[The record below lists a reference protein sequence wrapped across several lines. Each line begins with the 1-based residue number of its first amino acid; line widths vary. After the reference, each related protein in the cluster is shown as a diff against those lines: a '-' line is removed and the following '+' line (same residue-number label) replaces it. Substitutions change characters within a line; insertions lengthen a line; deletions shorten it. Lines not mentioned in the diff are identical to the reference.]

1 VAKESNKNILIMV
14 SRRILVSVAA
24 ISYQANAV
32 GVAEAALAGANP
44 VRKVVTLLQN
54 MEKKVVA
61 EGKKQ
66 DELFEKFMCYCKSSG
81 DGLAKGVAEAKLRI
95 PELESGIEEGTGKL
109 AQLKSDIKTHKED
122 REAAET
128 ASAEA
133 TEIRNKEKS
142 DYDKQ
147 NEEDSAD
154 LAAASKAVKAL
165 EKGLGSSF
173 LQSPNAQVLRQ
184 VVLRQDKMVSIDRD
198 DLLAFLSAGSD
209 EEDPGTDQIVGILK
223 QMVDEMTATIAEADA
238 AEAKAVKDHDALVAA
253 KKSEQNALSKM
264 IEVKLQRVGTL
275 AVELS
280 QMKEDLEDTSE
291 ALAEDS
297 KFLADLEKRCK
308 NSAAEREA
316 MVKTRQEEILAIAD
330 TIKIL
335 NDDDALELFKKTVPG
350 AASFL
355 QIQSST
361 SAAAKSRRAAAA
373 DIVAHIPRTG
383 PRRSLDLVELALRGK
398 KVGFDKV
405 LGMID
410 NLVDELKKDQVD
422 DDDKKEYCA
431 QELDASDDKKKATE
445 REISDTT
452 KSIAKANEDIASLTD
467 EMKELEEGIKA
478 LDADVT
484 DATENRKTEHEDY
497 EELMAS
503 DGTAQEVLEFAK
515 NRLNKFYN
523 PKLYKAP
530 PKREL
535 SEEDRITVNMGGT
548 LAPTAAPGGV
558 AGTGIGLVQG
568 PPPPPPEA
576 GTAYKKKTEESG
588 GVIAMIDLLIA
599 DLEKEMTQAKM
610 EEKHAQEDYEQFLAE
625 AAEKRAKDSK
635 SFAQKEAAHAEAT
648 SSLEGFKGDLDAA
661 EKELTATLKYI
672 QALHADCDFLVKYYD
687 MRKEMRGKE
696 IDGLVNAK
704 AALHGASF
712 VDESSGSAG
721 FLAQQ

>member
-1 VAKESNKNILIMV
+1 MVARNVLLSF
-14 SRRILVSVAA
+14 AA
-24 ISYQANAV
+24 VSYQTDAA
-32 GVAEAALAGANP
+32 GVEEAMLAGANP

-61 EGKKQ
+61 EGEKQ
-66 DELFEKFMCYCKSSG
+66 DELFEKFMCYCKNSG
-81 DGLAKGVAEAKLRI
+81 DGLAKGVAEAQARI
-95 PELESGIEEGTGKL
+95 PELEAGIEEATGKL
-109 AQLKSDIKTHKED
+109 AQFKSDIKSHKAD

-128 ASAEA
+128 AVAEA

-142 DYDKQ
+142 EYEKQ

-154 LAAASKAVKAL
+154 LAAAQKAVKAL

-173 LQSPNAQVLRQ
+173 LQSQDSQVLKQ
-184 VVLRQDKMVSIDRD
+184 VVSRQTLASNDRD
-198 DLLAFLSAGSD
+198 DLLSFLSGGD
-209 EEDPGTDQIVGILK
+209 EAPGTDQIVGILK
-223 QMVDEMTATIAEADA
+223 QMCDEMTATIADADST
-238 AEAKAVKDHDALVAA
+238 ESKAVTDHDALVAA

-280 QMKEDLEDTSE
+280 EAKEDLEDTSE

-308 NSAAEREA
+308 NSAAERQA
-316 MVKTRQEEILAIAD
+316 MVKTRQEEVLAIAD

-335 NDDDALELFKKTVPG
+335 NDDDALELFKKTLPG
-350 AASFL
+350 ASFL
-355 QIQSST
+355 QVQSST
-361 SAAAKSRRAAAA
+361 SVAAKMRRAAAA
-373 DIVAHIPRTG
+373 EVLAKIPRTV
-383 PRRSLDLVELALRGK
+383 PRRALDLVQSALSGQ
-398 KVGFDKV
+398 KVGFDKI

-410 NLVDELKKDQVD
+410 NLVGELKKEQVD
-422 DDDKKEYCA
+422 DDEKKEYCA
-431 QELDASDDKKKATE
+431 EEFDVSDDKKKATE
-445 REISDTT
+445 REISDTQ
-452 KSIAKANEDIASLTD
+452 KSIAKATEDIASLSE
-467 EMKELEEGIKA
+467 EMKELESGIKN

-484 DATENRKTEHEDY
+484 DATNNRKNEHEDY
-497 EELMAS
+497 EELMAADS
-503 DGTAQEVLEFAK
+503 TAQEVLEFAK

-535 SEEDRITVNMGGT
+535 SEEDRITLNMGGT

-558 AGTGIGLVQG
+558 AGTGIGLLQG
-568 PPPPPPEA
+568 APPPPPESGA
-576 GTAYKKKTEESG
+576 AYSKKTEESG
-588 GVIAMIDLLIA
+588 GVIAMIDLLIT

-625 AAEKRAKDSK
+625 AAEKRGEDSK
-635 SFAQKEAAHAEAT
+635 SYAQKEAVLAETT
-648 SSLEGFKGDLDAA
+648 SSEEEFKADLAAA
-661 EKELTATLKYI
+661 EKGLEATLSYI
-672 QALHADCDFLVKYYD
+672 QSLHADCDFLTKYYD
-687 MRKEMRGKE
+687 MRREMRGKE

-712 VDESSGSAG
+712 
-721 FLAQQ
+721 LARK

>member
-1 VAKESNKNILIMV
+1 MV
-14 SRRILVSVAA
+14 MRS
-24 ISYQANAV
+24 
-32 GVAEAALAGANP
+32 E
-44 VRKVVTLLQN
+44 
-54 MEKKVVA
+54 
-61 EGKKQ
+61 
-66 DELFEKFMCYCKSSG
+66 
-81 DGLAKGVAEAKLRI
+81 
-95 PELESGIEEGTGKL
+95 
-109 AQLKSDIKTHKED
+109 
-122 REAAET
+122 
-128 ASAEA
+128 
-133 TEIRNKEKS
+133 
-142 DYDKQ
+142 
-147 NEEDSAD
+147 
-154 LAAASKAVKAL
+154 
-165 EKGLGSSF
+165 
-173 LQSPNAQVLRQ
+173 
-184 VVLRQDKMVSIDRD
+184 KMVSIDRD
-198 DLLAFLSAGSD
+198 DLLSFLSAGSD
-209 EEDPGTDQIVGILK
+209 EEAPGTDQIVGILK
-223 QMVDEMTATIAEADA
+223 QMVDEMTATIADADA
-238 AEAKAVKDHDALVAA
+238 VEAKAVTDHDELVAA
-253 KKSEQNALSKM
+253 KKSEINALSKM

-280 QMKEDLEDTSE
+280 QMKDDLKDTSE

-297 KFLADLEKRCK
+297 KFLLDLEKRCK

-316 MVKTRQEEILAIAD
+316 MVKTRQEEVLAITD

-335 NDDDALELFKKTVPG
+335 NDDDALELFKKTLPG

-355 QIQSST
+355 QVQSST
-361 SAAAKSRRAAAA
+361 SAAAKLRRAAAA
-373 DIVAHIPRTG
+373 DIVAHIPRSG

-410 NLVDELKKDQVD
+410 ALVDELKKEQVD
-422 DDDKKEYCA
+422 DDEKKEYCA
-431 QELDASDDKKKATE
+431 QEFDKSDDKKKATE
-445 REISDTT
+445 REISDTK
-452 KSIAKANEDIASLTD
+452 KSIAKSNEDIASLTD
-467 EMKELEEGIKA
+467 EMKELEAGIKS

-484 DATENRKTEHEDY
+484 DATENRKSEHEDY

-503 DGTAQEVLEFAK
+503 DATAQEVLEFAK

-576 GTAYKKKTEESG
+576 GTAYAKKTEESG

-599 DLEKEMTQAKM
+599 DLEKEMTEAKM

-625 AAEKRAKDSK
+625 SAEKRAKDSK

-648 SSLEGFKGDLDAA
+648 SDLEGFKGDLAAA
-661 EKELTATLKYI
+661 EKNLAATLKYI
-672 QALHADCDFLVKYYD
+672 QGLHADCDFLVKYYD

-696 IDGLVNAK
+696 VDGLVNAK
-704 AALHGASF
+704 AALHGATF
-712 VDESSGSAG
+712 LEESSGSAG

>member
-1 VAKESNKNILIMV
+1 MVARNVLLSF
-14 SRRILVSVAA
+14 AA
-24 ISYQANAV
+24 VSYQTDAA
-32 GVAEAALAGANP
+32 GVAEAMLAGANP

-61 EGKKQ
+61 EGEKQ
-66 DELFEKFMCYCKSSG
+66 DELFEKFMCYCKNSG
-81 DGLAKGVAEAKLRI
+81 DGLAKGVAEAQARI
-95 PELESGIEEGTGKL
+95 PELEAGIEEATGKL
-109 AQLKSDIKTHKED
+109 AQFKSDIKSHKAD

-128 ASAEA
+128 AVAEA

-142 DYDKQ
+142 EYDKQ

-154 LAAASKAVKAL
+154 LAAAQKAVKAL

-173 LQSPNAQVLRQ
+173 LQSQDSQVLKQ
-184 VVLRQDKMVSIDRD
+184 VVSRQTLASNDRD
-198 DLLAFLSAGSD
+198 DLLCFLSGGD
-209 EEDPGTDQIVGILK
+209 EAPGTDQIVGILK
-223 QMVDEMTATIAEADA
+223 QMCDEMTATIADADST
-238 AEAKAVKDHDALVAA
+238 ESKAVTDHDALVAA

-280 QMKEDLEDTSE
+280 EAKEDLEDTSE

-297 KFLADLEKRCK
+297 KFMADLEKRCK
-308 NSAAEREA
+308 NSAAERQA
-316 MVKTRQEEILAIAD
+316 MVKTRQEEVLAIAD

-335 NDDDALELFKKTVPG
+335 NDDDALELFKKTLPG
-350 AASFL
+350 ASFL
-355 QIQSST
+355 QVQSST
-361 SAAAKSRRAAAA
+361 SVAAKLRRAAAA
-373 DIVAHIPRTG
+373 EVLAKIPRTV
-383 PRRSLDLVELALRGK
+383 PRRALDLVQSALSGQ
-398 KVGFDKV
+398 KVGFDKI

-410 NLVDELKKDQVD
+410 NLVGELKKEQVD
-422 DDDKKEYCA
+422 DDEKKEYCA
-431 QELDASDDKKKATE
+431 EEFDVSDDKKKATE
-445 REISDTT
+445 REISDTQ
-452 KSIAKANEDIASLTD
+452 KSIAKATGDIASLSE
-467 EMKELEEGIKA
+467 EMKELESGIKD

-484 DATENRKTEHEDY
+484 DATNNRKNEHEDY
-497 EELMAS
+497 EELMAADS
-503 DGTAQEVLEFAK
+503 TAQEVLEFAK

-535 SEEDRITVNMGGT
+535 SEEDRITLNMGGT

-558 AGTGIGLVQG
+558 AGTGIGLLQG
-568 PPPPPPEA
+568 APPPPPESGA
-576 GTAYKKKTEESG
+576 AYSKKTEESG

-625 AAEKRAKDSK
+625 AAEKRGEDSK
-635 SFAQKEAAHAEAT
+635 SYAQKEAVLAETT
-648 SSLEGFKGDLDAA
+648 SSEEEFKGDLAAA
-661 EKELTATLKYI
+661 EKGLKATLSYI
-672 QALHADCDFLVKYYD
+672 QSLHADCDFLTKYYD
-687 MRKEMRGKE
+687 MRREMRGKE

-712 VDESSGSAG
+712 
-721 FLAQQ
+721 LARK